1 MRFVD
6 LFNAISSGAPA
17 APAAVLADRSTLSL
31 VWRGRPFVRLTAA
44 GTLHYDLSTVW
55 RAQPFAANAEAR

>member
-6 LFNAISSGAPA
+6 LYNAISSGG

-55 RAQPFAANAEAR
+55 RAQPFVANAEAR